1 MNIKVVG
8 IDLAKHYFQVCV
20 LTDENKIHSNKKVTR
35 TRLLDVVRQFPEG
48 TLIAMEACGSSNYW
62 ARTFAKMGFEIKLI
76 PPQHVKPFVGHQ
88 KNDAND
94 ARAIC
99 ESAFRPDVHGVPTKT
114 IELQDIKSIRCI
126 RQRRVEQRLAAANQL
141 KGLASEYGVI
151 ITKSFKCLR
160 EQVPIALEDPDN
172 ELSIVMRRMLHGL
185 LTEINTLTDEIKSLT
200 LDLEALC
207 KQQPRYQALLAIPGF
222 GPIVTAAFLSQV
234 GSGKQFSNGRQLSA
248 WCGLVPRQFSSGGKT
263 KLGKITKNG
272 NNELRALLI
281 HGARSV
287 SKYTPE
293 RTDALSRW
301 FNALAL
307 RSGKTKAIVALA
319 NKLTRIAWV
328 IVTTNDEFKANCAF
342 KTA

>member
-1 MNIKVVG
+1 M
-8 IDLAKHYFQVCV
+8 
-20 LTDENKIHSNKKVTR
+20 
-35 TRLLDVVRQFPEG
+35 VRQFPEG
-48 TLIAMEACGSSNYW
+48 TMIAMEVCGSSNYW
-62 ARTFAKMGFEIKLI
+62 ARTFAKMGFKIKLI

-99 ESAFRPDVHGVPTKT
+99 EVASRPSIHSVPAKT
-114 IELQDIKSIRCI
+114 VELQDIKSIRCI

-141 KGLASEYGVI
+141 KGLASEYGVVI
-151 ITKSFKCLR
+151 SKSFKCLR
-160 EQVPIALEDPDN
+160 EQVPIALEDPDS
-172 ELSIVMRRMLHGL
+172 ELSLVMRRMLYDL
-185 LTEINTLTDEIKSLT
+185 LAEINALSLDIKSLT
-200 LDLEALC
+200 NDLEALC
-207 KQQPRYQALLAIPGF
+207 KQQPRYQTLLTIPGF
-222 GPIVTAAFLSQV
+222 SPIVTATFLSQV

-263 KLGKITKNG
+263 KQGKITKNG

-287 SKYTPE
+287 SKYTPK

-301 FNALAL
+301 FN
-307 RSGKTKAIVALA
+307 ALA

-328 IVTTNDEFKANCAF
+328 IVTTSDEFKANCTF
-342 KTA
+342 KSA